1 MKSITLAGLLVVAVA
16 ANAQLVVANDQTGNT
31 TLYYV
36 DVASGAATEL
46 FTPANATNMK
56 AWGMAAN
63 DAGQKLYW
71 NNGNTLFTCSYD
83 DLRNGNA
90 AGITQVS
97 MSYGTSTT
105 INFVALAYDP
115 VNSRLLGTRNIAT
128 ESVYE
133 IDPVTGVSTILFGH
147 PTTYD
152 FGGLDCDP
160 ANGDIYGLSDGGVAV
175 RGLWRL
181 TDTAQTPV
189 ILGYPGTETDIDGL
203 AIGGGESLL
212 RDGRAFDSAIVLQ
225 IRHC

>member
-1 MKSITLAGLLVVAVA
+1 MSYNEIGIHPNEELMMKSITLAGLMAVAVT

-36 DVASGAATEL
+36 DVATGVATEL

-71 NNGNTLFTCSYD
+71 NNGNALFTCSYD

-115 VNSRLLGTRNIAT
+115 VNGRLLGTRNIAT

-147 PTTYD
+147 PATYD

-160 ANGDIYGLSDGGVAV
+160 VNGDIYGLSDGGVAV

-203 AIGGGESLL
+203 AIGGGKPTM
-212 RDGRAFDSAIVLQ
+212 
-225 IRHC
+225 